1 MSLSKHP
8 PQYFQSLFLIFNLKK
23 MKSLKYTVGL
33 VTIIAALFFTSC
45 SEDFLDITPATK
57 NTSNDYYLNE
67 TQLTQA
73 TIAIYNDLLGKPTS
87 DWYMSE
93 IRSDNSL
100 EYFQNVQRD
109 WNEIGNFILTA
120 QTAQIQSTWTMNY
133 NAIYRANILL
143 EKIEP
148 FTFAAVPQLKGEAK
162 FLRAMFYFDL
172 VRYFGDVPL
181 VTKTLSFTEA
191 KTVVRSPTTEI
202 YNLIVEDLKFA
213 VANLPETYAAAQ
225 KGRATKWAA
234 KSLLGI
240 VYQTM
245 AGYPLKQAD
254 KLALAKTE
262 FADVVAKENSGFSFA
277 AVYADMFKIAND
289 NKYHI
294 FEVQY
299 ISGTSGLGSQMP
311 FHMAFQFPS
320 QWATYQPGG
329 FDGQVSPA
337 LVNGWANIDKRK
349 FATLDTGYTDTKTLY
364 KSSRIQF
371 TKFLEKGT
379 TAPTN
384 NRDYPNN
391 VPIIRF
397 EDVLLR
403 YAEVLNEEAAA
414 PPAQAIT
421 ILNRIRTRAGLAVI
435 TPATKEDFKTAMEQE
450 RQWEFAGEGLRWHDL
465 VRTGRAA
472 AVMTKHLKD
481 NAIPGNKTVG
491 DNDLIYPIPQA
502 EMLINP
508 DFWNQNPGYN

>member
-1 MSLSKHP
+1 
-8 PQYFQSLFLIFNLKK
+8 
-23 MKSLKYTVGL
+23 MKFLKYTFGL
-33 VTIIAALFFTSC
+33 IGIWALTMLSSC
-45 SEDFLDITPATK
+45 SEDLLEITPATK
-57 NTSNDYYLNE
+57 NTSNDYYKNE
-67 TQLTQA
+67 AQFEQA
-73 TIAIYNDLLGKPTS
+73 TVAVYNDLLGKPTS

-120 QTAQIQSTWTMNY
+120 QTSQIQSTWTMSY

-148 FTFAAVPQLKGEAK
+148 FTFAKTAQFKGEAR

-172 VRYFGDVPL
+172 VRYFGDVPIT
-181 VTKTLSFTEA
+181 TKPVSFQEA
-191 KTVVRSPTTEI
+191 KTVQRSPVLEV
-202 YNLIVEDLKFA
+202 YNLILDDLKFA
-213 VANLPETYAAAQ
+213 VANLPETYVAAQ

-245 AGYPLKQAD
+245 AGFPLKQAD
-254 KLALAKTE
+254 KLVLAKAE
-262 FADVVAKENSGFSFA
+262 FADVVAKENSGFAFA
-277 AVYADMFKIAND
+277 TVYADMFKTVND

-294 FEVQY
+294 FETQY
-299 ISGTSGLGSQMP
+299 ISGTGGLGSQMP

-337 LVNGWANIDKRK
+337 LVNNWPNIDKRK

-403 YAEVLNEEAAA
+403 YAEVLNEEAAT
-414 PPAQAIT
+414 PPAQAIA
-421 ILNRIRTRAGLAVI
+421 ILNRIRTRAGIPSI
-435 TPATKEDFKTAMEQE
+435 TPLTKADFQAAMEQE

-465 VRTGRAA
+465 VRTGRAP
-472 AVMTKHLKD
+472 AVMTKHLQD
-481 NAIPGNKTVG
+481 NAIPGGKTVTI
-491 DNDLIYPIPQA
+491 DDLIYPIPQA

-508 DFWNQNPGYN
+508 GFWKQNPGYN